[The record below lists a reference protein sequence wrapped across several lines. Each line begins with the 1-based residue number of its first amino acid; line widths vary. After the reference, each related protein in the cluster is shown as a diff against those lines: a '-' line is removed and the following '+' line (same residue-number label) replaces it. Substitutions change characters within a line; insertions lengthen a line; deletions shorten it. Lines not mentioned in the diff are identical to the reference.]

1 MKAEC
6 NFLRISHSPFIV
18 PDERTNLFYI
28 NLVFRFR
35 FRQAVI
41 LCRTNE
47 PLIRYE
53 VLIPITNPFVFA
65 FVFVFVLAHEQAI
78 SMRYLILQYV
88 KKTFSL

>member
-18 PDERTNLFYI
+18 PDKRTNLFYI

-53 VLIPITNPFVFA
+53 VLIPITKSV
-65 FVFVFVLAHEQAI
+65 FVFVFIFVLAHEQA
-78 SMRYLILQYV
+78 
-88 KKTFSL
+88 